1 MDRPSKRPATDGD
14 DEPGRKPTLVSFTHP
29 ISPPLKNRRLATQTE
44 DEQPKPQK
52 PAEIRAQRTRAFSS
66 PFHLTKVRDL
76 PPEMNNGAVALR
88 DILGDPLISECWEF
102 NYLHD
107 IDFLMG
113 AFDQDV
119 RHLVKVHVVHGFWK
133 REDPS
138 RLELQVGPLFSRL
151 KRTESLSF
159 SSS

>member
-1 MDRPSKRPATDGD
+1 MDGISKRPASS
-14 DEPGRKPTLVSFTHP
+14 DEPNRRETPLSLTHP
-29 ISPPLKNRRLATQTE
+29 ISPPTKKRKLAVTIE
-44 DEQPKPQK
+44 DEKPS
-52 PAEIRAQRTRAFSS
+52 RHSS
-66 PFHLTKVRDL
+66 PQPRTFKSPFQLTKIRDL
-76 PPEMNNGAVALR
+76 PPEMNRDTVKLK

-133 REDPS
+133 KEDKS
-138 RLELQVGPLFSRL
+138 RLALQVGHRLF
-151 KRTESLSF
+151 K
-159 SSS
+159 